1 MWSSEEVLSIST
13 RGTPFDSGCRWYRAD
28 CKTKEMYWTAIFR
41 CEPFSNSFFVTLS
54 FNLGFRMFWLLSAL
68 CGWMTLRT
76 RVSPISTVRQ
86 RADDKIWFA
95 TSFCSGWYS
104 TYSYA
109 NYQLGKKQHGLI
121 GRCCLWRLYKA
132 ALVLVFFYSG
142 GRVQWVRRWGTGPSM
157 RHRHLLRF
165 VHSTVSTFHHSLIR
179 QLSQSFA
186 VPWIFQEFV
195 GENHLVAGRRQFLR
209 FKKKKRKKRQT
220 RGGTEQTR
228 DESKRET
235 KQNRTCLH
243 CKLPYEHIIELA

>member
-1 MWSSEEVLSIST
+1 MKKFFPYPPEGLHLTVVVVDIGPTVKQRKCIEPPSSAVSRSATL
-13 RGTPFDSGCRWYRAD
+13 FC
-28 CKTKEMYWTAIFR
+28 
-41 CEPFSNSFFVTLS
+41 VTLS

-209 FKKKKRKKRQT
+209 FKKKKKKETNPRRNGADQRRKQK
-220 RGGTEQTR
+220 G
-228 DESKRET
+228 
-235 KQNRTCLH
+235 N
-243 CKLPYEHIIELA
+243 

>member
-1 MWSSEEVLSIST
+1 MKKFFPYPPEGLHLTVVVVDIGPTVKQRKCIEPPSSAVSRSATL
-13 RGTPFDSGCRWYRAD
+13 FC
-28 CKTKEMYWTAIFR
+28 
-41 CEPFSNSFFVTLS
+41 VTLS

-132 ALVLVFFYSG
+132 ALVLVFFIPAEGCSG
-142 GRVQWVRRWGTGPSM
+142 SGDEEPGRACATGTSSVLCIRPFQRFITLWSGSFLNP
-157 RHRHLLRF
+157 LLCREYF
-165 VHSTVSTFHHSLIR
+165 KSL
-179 QLSQSFA
+179 
-186 VPWIFQEFV
+186 WE
-195 GENHLVAGRRQFLR
+195 
-209 FKKKKRKKRQT
+209 KT
-220 RGGTEQTR
+220 T
-228 DESKRET
+228 
-235 KQNRTCLH
+235 
-243 CKLPYEHIIELA
+243 

>member
-132 ALVLVFFYSG
+132 ALVLVFFLFRRKGAVGQEMRNRAEHAPPAPPPFCAFDRFNVSSLFDPAAFSILCCAVNISRVC
-142 GRVQWVRRWGTGPSM
+142 GRKPLSRWPETIS
-157 RHRHLLRF
+157 
-165 VHSTVSTFHHSLIR
+165 
-179 QLSQSFA
+179 SF
-186 VPWIFQEFV
+186 Q
-195 GENHLVAGRRQFLR
+195 
-209 FKKKKRKKRQT
+209 KKKEKEKRDKPEEERS
-220 RGGTEQTR
+220 RA
-228 DESKRET
+228 ET
-235 KQNRTCLH
+235 KAKGKLNKTERAYIVNCLMNT
-243 CKLPYEHIIELA
+243 